1 MTSGKFFS
9 SKQTEK
15 AVEAIATL
23 LKAEFDDL
31 ECDRNVLAAWREN
44 PEITTDELAEQMQRT
59 RHVVSASLVRLL
71 SRDLIE
77 VPAIREG

>member
-44 PEITTDELAEQMQRT
+44 PEITPDELAEQMQRT
-59 RHVVSASLVRLL
+59 RHVVSTSLVRLL

-77 VPAIREG
+77 VPANK